1 MFKDGPGWPLHRLPK
16 AWEVGNGR
24 RTALANEQDVETM
37 PFCSELS
44 NRHTDVRNTDRKQLI
59 TARNK

>member
-44 NRHTDVRNTDRKQLI
+44 NRHD
-59 TARNK
+59 